1 MNLAWIPNAITLA
14 RMTLAAPLSWAILAE
29 RHELA
34 LALAFVAGASDAID
48 GWLAKHM
55 RWQSHLG
62 GLLDPIADKLMLTA
76 AFVSLG
82 VAGAVPMAMVALVL
96 GRDLVIVAGAIAY
109 HMLIGPLE
117 AHPTRLSKLTT
128 LLQILLVLAL
138 LTDSLA
144 AVSLPPRLLDATLWL
159 AAVVT
164 LASGVHYVIA
174 WSLKAR
180 RAWQRRSAARG

>member
-1 MNLAWIPNAITLA
+1 
-14 RMTLAAPLSWAILAE
+14 
-29 RHELA
+29 
-34 LALAFVAGASDAID
+34 
-48 GWLAKHM
+48 
-55 RWQSHLG
+55 
-62 GLLDPIADKLMLTA
+62 
-76 AFVSLG
+76 
-82 VAGAVPMAMVALVL
+82 
-96 GRDLVIVAGAIAY
+96 
-109 HMLIGPLE
+109 
-117 AHPTRLSKLTT
+117 
-128 LLQILLVLAL
+128 VLAL